1 MEIHTS
7 APAKLILFGEHA
19 SRHGKPCLVFA
30 INQRLHV
37 YLKARADKKILL
49 SNNAKNIK
57 NVEYPTTEEELK
69 YVSTSIKNFF
79 GETKVSGGFEL
90 ETKSGIIEGFG
101 SSAAAVVATLGALDS
116 YFKTNLGK
124 EKIFRIGVKTIQEI
138 QGFGSGLDV
147 AASTYGG
154 LINYVKDQ
162 IPTPIKHKELP
173 LVVGNT
179 GIKAK
184 SKPIVEAVTK
194 LENKYPE
201 IFKNI
206 INNMGRIAD
215 EAQKALE
222 AGDLEKVGQLMNLN
236 QGMLYAE
243 GVSSEILEKLIFAS
257 RQSGAIGAKLS
268 GAGIGDN
275 MLALA
280 PGKIKEVIEAI
291 NKAGGKA
298 MEVRIDEGVKIH

>member
-1 MEIHTS
+1 MIHTS

-37 YLKARADKKILL
+37 FLKPRTDGRIFLT
-49 SNNAKNIK
+49 NNSKNLKNI
-57 NVEYPTTEEELK
+57 EYPTAEEDLK
-69 YVSTSIKNFF
+69 FVSASIKNFF
-79 GETKVSGGFEL
+79 DETKKSGGFEL
-90 ETKSGIIEGFG
+90 ETKSEIVEGFG
-101 SSAAAVVATLGALDS
+101 SSAAAVVATLGALDT

-124 EKIFRIGVKTIQEI
+124 EKIFRFGVKTIQEI

-154 LINYVKDQ
+154 LINYIKDQ
-162 IPTPIKHKELP
+162 VPVQIPHKGLP

-184 SKPIVEAVTK
+184 SKPIVEAVKK
-194 LENKYPE
+194 LEKDYPE
-201 IFKNI
+201 ILKSI
-206 INNMGRIAD
+206 IDNMGRIAS
-215 EAQKALE
+215 EAEKAIKE
-222 AGDLEKVGQLMNLN
+222 GDLNKVGQLMNFN

-243 GVSSEILEKLIFAS
+243 GVSSEILEKLIFAAKHV
-257 RQSGAIGAKLS
+257 GAVGAKIS

-280 PGKIKEVIEAI
+280 PGKIKEAIDAI

-298 MEVRIDEGVKIH
+298 MEVKIDEGLKIY